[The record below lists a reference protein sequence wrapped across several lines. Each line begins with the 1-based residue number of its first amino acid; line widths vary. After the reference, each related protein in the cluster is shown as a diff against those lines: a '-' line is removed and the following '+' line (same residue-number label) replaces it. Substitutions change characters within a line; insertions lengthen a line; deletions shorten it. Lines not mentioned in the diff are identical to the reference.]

1 MFTLT
6 SLALTGVVVIIF
18 GIVAGYG
25 LAMLIGLPF
34 TSLQQVSRRWQPVHS
49 DSHVAQP
56 AAANCAPM
64 HA

>member
-1 MFTLT
+1 VFTRT
-6 SLALTGVVVIIF
+6 SLALTGVVAIIF

-34 TSLQQVSRRWQPVHS
+34 TSLQQVSRRCQPVHF